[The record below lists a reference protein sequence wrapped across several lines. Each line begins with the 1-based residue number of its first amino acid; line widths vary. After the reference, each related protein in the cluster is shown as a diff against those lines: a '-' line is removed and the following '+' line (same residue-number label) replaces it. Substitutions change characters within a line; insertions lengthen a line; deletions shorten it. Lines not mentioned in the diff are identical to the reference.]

1 MEKHQLLYVVT
12 ASKYSNFTKAANE
25 LNISQPSL
33 SNQIIKL
40 ENELNIKLFE
50 RRSHNVVLT
59 PAGHDF
65 VEYAKRILSDF
76 DNLSNLMNDHSR
88 FIKGSIR
95 IGVLSIMIPLGIST
109 LINEF
114 QNLYPDIEIKL
125 IECGSAT
132 LLSLLKTH
140 EIDVGFVILPE
151 EMLLD
156 EDMDIKSDKINE
168 DRIMAIL
175 SKKHTLSNKTHI
187 HLKDLINEKL
197 IISSSSFTLH
207 NIILNFFNSN
217 HIKPNITCEC
227 EQIYSCMQLANDGI
241 GITFSSEKVA
251 KFYNFE
257 NLNAIPLEPELKRS
271 VFFLS
276 SNNLAYLPIVN
287 KFKKF
292 ILVKY
297 ALI

>member
-25 LNISQPSL
+25 LNIAQPSL

-50 RRSHNVVLT
+50 RKSHNVILT
-59 PAGHDF
+59 PAGQDF

-88 FIKGSIR
+88 FKKGSIR
-95 IGVLSIMIPLGIST
+95 IGALSIMIPLGIST
-109 LINEF
+109 LIREF

-125 IECGSAT
+125 IECGSTT

-140 EIDVGFVILPE
+140 EIDVGFLVLPE
-151 EMLLD
+151 EMALD
-156 EDMDIKSDKINE
+156 EDMDIRAEKIDE

-175 SKKHTLSNKTHI
+175 SKKHILSNNTQI

-197 IISSSSFTLH
+197 IISSASFKFH
-207 NIILNFFNSN
+207 NIILSFFDSN
-217 HIKPNITCEC
+217 HIKPTIVCEC
-227 EQIYSCMQLANDGI
+227 DQIYSCMQLADDGL
-241 GITFSSEKVA
+241 GITFSSEKVS
-251 KFYNFE
+251 KYYNFE
-257 NLNAIPLEPELKRS
+257 NLTAIPLEPELKRS

-276 SNNLAYLPIVN
+276 SNNLAYLPIVD
-287 KFKKF
+287 KFKNF
-292 ILVKY
+292 ILDKY
-297 ALI
+297 ASL